1 MELIIDRK
9 WKKDHYTIGRL
20 FVDGEL
26 FCNTLED
33 TDRGLDQRQPLTIIK
48 NRKIPNQTAI
58 PTGKYEI
65 TLNVI
70 SPRFSK
76 YEYYMDVCD
85 GKLPRL
91 LNVPG
96 YDGILL
102 HVGTTAENSSGCI
115 LVGYN
120 KIKGKLTEGKM
131 VFAKLYDLMKEA
143 KDKGEKITIEIY

>member
-1 MELIIDRK
+1 M
-9 WKKDHYTIGRL
+9 KKRML
-20 FVDGEL
+20 FVVNPSSGTLKIKDSLLEVCQIFGEY
-26 FCNTLED
+26 
-33 TDRGLDQRQPLTIIK
+33 G
-48 NRKIPNQTAI
+48 
-58 PTGKYEI
+58 YEI
-65 TLNVI
+65 TLNVA

-76 YEYYMDVCD
+76 YEYYMDICD
-85 GKLPRL
+85 GRLPRL

-96 YDGILL
+96 FDGILL

-143 KDKGEKITIEIY
+143 KDRGEKITIEIY

>member
-1 MELIIDRK
+1 MKITVDRK
-9 WKKDHYTIGRL
+9 WKKKNYTIGRL
-20 FVDGEL
+20 FVNGEL

-33 TDRGLDQRQPLTIIK
+33 TDRGLDQKQPLTIIR

-58 PTGKYEI
+58 PTGTYEI

-96 YDGILL
+96 FDGVLI
-102 HVGTTAENSSGCI
+102 HVGSNANNTSGCI

-120 KIKGKLTEGKM
+120 KNKGQLADGKM
-131 VFAKLYDLMKEA
+131 VFAKLYDLMKDA
-143 KDKGEKITIEIY
+143 KNRDEKIIIEIY